1 LLHLA
6 SSLVRADLENGTF
19 GAGTF
24 LIDPA
29 AWKLTD
35 LTEEQ
40 CIDTRQKAAEQFGEV
55 ADSISTLDF
64 S

>member
-1 LLHLA
+1 M
-6 SSLVRADLENGTF
+6 
-19 GAGTF
+19 F